1 MILVTGAT
9 GQLGRA
15 VLHTLLAKSIPHD
28 LAALV
33 RDPAKAADLQA
44 QGISIRVGNY
54 ADPASLKQAM
64 QGVTKVL
71 LISGGGEDD
80 ALQQHY
86 NVVDAARQA
95 GVQCLA
101 YTGRALK
108 DPATLTNELMKRH
121 FQTEDYIKASGLP
134 HVFFRNVLY
143 LDALPQF
150 LGPQVLTTGIH
161 LPAGSGKVA
170 YALRSEMGEAIANVL
185 LTSICDNRVYS
196 FTGSEAYSFHD
207 VATAL
212 TTLSGKPV
220 DYTPLETN
228 DFESQLLAR
237 GVPAFR
243 IPLIVGFMTD
253 IRNGQEEAVSTDLE
267 QALGRKPK
275 ALQAGLKELFS
286 F

>member
-1 MILVTGAT
+1 MILVTGAS

-15 VLHTLLAKSIPHD
+15 VLQTLVEQRGPHN

-33 RDPAKAADLQA
+33 RDATKAADLQA

-54 ADPASLKQAM
+54 ADPASLARAM

-108 DPATLTNELMKRH
+108 DPNTLTNELMKRH

-134 HVFFRNVLY
+134 YVFFRNVLY

-150 LGPQVLTTGIH
+150 LGPHVLTTGIH
-161 LPAGSGKVA
+161 LPAGAGKVA

-185 LTSICDNRVYS
+185 LASGCDNRIYS
-196 FTGSEAYSFHD
+196 FTGSEAYSFYD
-207 VATAL
+207 VAAAL
-212 TTLSGKPV
+212 STLSGKPV
-220 DYTPLETN
+220 AYTPLETA
-228 DFESQLLAR
+228 DFESQLQAR

-253 IRNGQEEAVSTDLE
+253 IRNGQEEVVSSDLA
-267 QALGRKPK
+267 QVLGRQPK
-275 ALQAGLKELFS
+275 SLPDGLKGLFNL
-286 F
+286 

>member
-1 MILVTGAT
+1 M
-9 GQLGRA
+9 
-15 VLHTLLAKSIPHD
+15 HCS
-28 LAALV
+28 
-33 RDPAKAADLQA
+33 
-44 QGISIRVGNY
+44 
-54 ADPASLKQAM
+54 
-64 QGVTKVL
+64 
-71 LISGGGEDD
+71 
-80 ALQQHY
+80 Y

-108 DPATLTNELMKRH
+108 DPRTLTNELMKRH

-134 HVFFRNVLY
+134 YVFFRNVLY
-143 LDALPQF
+143 LDALLQF

-185 LTSICDNRVYS
+185 LASNCDHKIYS
-196 FTGSEAYSFHD
+196 FTGSEAYSFFD

-212 TTLSGKPV
+212 ARLFGKPV
-220 DYTPLETN
+220 DYTPLETA
-228 DFESQLLAR
+228 DFEGQLQAR

-253 IRNGQEEAVSTDLE
+253 IRNGQEAAVSTDLE
-267 QALGRKPK
+267 QALGRKPMS
-275 ALQAGLKELFS
+275 LQDGLKGLFNL
-286 F
+286 